1 MGDIFTVGEASSG
14 DGEQAESSETGEKL
28 KNDSKI
34 HHNTS
39 KHIEVHSMVLL
50 RKEDKKKLTI
60 RASRKR
66 GLRQVKCKQQRRL
79 QDAMLPQHCHVATLK
94 H

>member
-1 MGDIFTVGEASSG
+1 MGEASSG
-14 DGEQAESSETGEKL
+14 DGEQAESSETGENIKNDQ
-28 KNDSKI
+28 NDSKI

>member
-28 KNDSKI
+28 KNDQNDSKI

-39 KHIEVHSMVLL
+39 KHIEEHSMVLL
-50 RKEDKKKLTI
+50 RKEDKKETDYK
-60 RASRKR
+60 SE
-66 GLRQVKCKQQRRL
+66 
-79 QDAMLPQHCHVATLK
+79 P
-94 H
+94 